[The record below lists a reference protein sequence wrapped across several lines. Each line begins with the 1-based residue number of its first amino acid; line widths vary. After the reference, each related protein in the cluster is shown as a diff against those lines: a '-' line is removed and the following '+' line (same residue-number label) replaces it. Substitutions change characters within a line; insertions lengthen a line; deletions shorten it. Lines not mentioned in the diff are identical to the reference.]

1 MSEATKDQIG
11 VEFDKVKED
20 VLASLGEVKRL
31 AIKEAWKVMQVVIGE
46 LVMLIEKIGT
56 DLSSTEKKELA
67 MNLLS
72 GFYDSVFKAV
82 DLPFIPNVFEPL
94 FHEHIG
100 KNVRYDNY
108 TVHPYAVSN
117 KEGSA
122 VMRVG
127 QHHSAGSNIVTEK
140 KGGQTYLEVH
150 LVTIDSYD
158 FKNVGF
164 IKIDVED
171 HEYQTLQGAQKTIK
185 RYAPTIMIELKN
197 DNTYYND
204 IMKFMND
211 LNYNNERI
219 GELDYVF
226 FR

>member
-1 MSEATKDQIG
+1 MKVSIPQKDGWIG
-11 VEFDKVKED
+11 KRTYGDD
-20 VLASLGEVKRL
+20 VNTFEKYQENEYYKAILKCSPNNRKLALDLGGH
-31 AIKEAWKVMQVVIGE
+31 IGIMTRRMCQDFE
-46 LVMLIEKIGT
+46 HVH
-56 DLSSTEKKELA
+56 
-67 MNLLS
+67 
-72 GFYDSVFKAV
+72 
-82 DLPFIPNVFEPL
+82 VFEPL

-122 VMRVG
+122 AMRVG

-140 KGGQTYLEVH
+140 KGGQTYQDVP

>member
-94 FHEHIG
+94 FHSYV
-100 KNVRYDNY
+100 K
-108 TVHPYAVSN
+108 
-117 KEGSA
+117 KF
-122 VMRVG
+122 VMG
-127 QHHSAGSNIVTEK
+127 LASAGIDAIVTTFREIGVFLK
-140 KGGQTYLEVH
+140 KKVDSNPYSPETLEV
-150 LVTIDSYD
+150 SYV
-158 FKNVGF
+158 K
-164 IKIDVED
+164 
-171 HEYQTLQGAQKTIK
+171 
-185 RYAPTIMIELKN
+185 
-197 DNTYYND
+197 
-204 IMKFMND
+204 
-211 LNYNNERI
+211 
-219 GELDYVF
+219 
-226 FR
+226 

>member
-72 GFYDSVFKAV
+72 GFYDSVFKVV

-94 FHEHIG
+94 FHSYV
-100 KNVRYDNY
+100 K
-108 TVHPYAVSN
+108 
-117 KEGSA
+117 KF
-122 VMRVG
+122 VMG
-127 QHHSAGSNIVTEK
+127 LASAGIDAIVTTFREIGVFLK
-140 KGGQTYLEVH
+140 NKVDSNPYSPETLEV
-150 LVTIDSYD
+150 SYV
-158 FKNVGF
+158 K
-164 IKIDVED
+164 
-171 HEYQTLQGAQKTIK
+171 
-185 RYAPTIMIELKN
+185 
-197 DNTYYND
+197 
-204 IMKFMND
+204 
-211 LNYNNERI
+211 
-219 GELDYVF
+219 
-226 FR
+226 

>member
-1 MSEATKDQIG
+1 MSEARKDQIG

-94 FHEHIG
+94 FHSYV
-100 KNVRYDNY
+100 K
-108 TVHPYAVSN
+108 
-117 KEGSA
+117 KF
-122 VMRVG
+122 VMG
-127 QHHSAGSNIVTEK
+127 LASAGIDAIVTTFREIGVFLK
-140 KGGQTYLEVH
+140 NKVDSNPYSPETLEV
-150 LVTIDSYD
+150 SYV
-158 FKNVGF
+158 K
-164 IKIDVED
+164 
-171 HEYQTLQGAQKTIK
+171 
-185 RYAPTIMIELKN
+185 
-197 DNTYYND
+197 
-204 IMKFMND
+204 
-211 LNYNNERI
+211 
-219 GELDYVF
+219 
-226 FR
+226 